1 MSSGSGKEQRRCR
14 CAAPSASPA
23 HFCACFCASGEA
35 QAGQPLNQPANLA
48 PEWSG
53 SEIHLSVPQISP
65 QSAGLNGL
73 LRVHPCVHARVRVST
88 GFKQDGGNTPRWEMH
103 PTRFPAVPDIE
114 RGAGLRFRTQPP
126 GCRCPLLSPQ
136 PLRQDPG
143 QQPRGSGGE
152 REREREHGLASAGH
166 RHRQTVAMP
175 WLCGLA
181 SYRGPATETLPPLP
195 SLSPSPLRAHA
206 WAAGRG
212 RLHPRP
218 TRDSGYAGGCRGARG
233 RPGVQSP
240 RRCHPRV
247 GKALVSRAGR
257 DGSQRGSRFS
267 AQTVAF
273 RGSIPRPRFGGDPNT
288 HPPSPPPSAWPH
300 PGHRRAPLGKGPAGT
315 GIARRGWVFFV
326 GWGAAHT
333 CTRDSV
339 RPMRKASSSRMKMS
353 G

>member
-1 MSSGSGKEQRRCR
+1 MSSGKEQRRCR

-23 HFCACFCASGEA
+23 HFCACFFASGEA
-35 QAGQPLNQPANLA
+35 QGGQPLNQPANLA

-88 GFKQDGGNTPRWEMH
+88 GFRQDGGNTPRWEMH
-103 PTRFPAVPDIE
+103 PTRFPAVPDTE
-114 RGAGLRFRTQPP
+114 SGAGLRFRTQPP

-143 QQPRGSGGE
+143 QQPRGGG
-152 REREREHGLASAGH
+152 RGTGTGAGARPRLRRAPAPANRGDALAVRA
-166 RHRQTVAMP
+166 R
-175 WLCGLA
+175 
-181 SYRGPATETLPPLP
+181 PLP
-195 SLSPSPLRAHA
+195 RTCRGHPASPP
-206 WAAGRG
+206 
-212 RLHPRP
+212 LHPRP
-218 TRDSGYAGGCRGARG
+218 TRDRSYVGGCRGARG
-233 RPGVQSP
+233 APGCRAPGAATLERGELWFRVQEGTGFSTVRGFLP
-240 RRCHPRV
+240 KLLLS
-247 GKALVSRAGR
+247 GAAFLDR
-257 DGSQRGSRFS
+257 DLGE
-267 AQTVAF
+267 T
-273 RGSIPRPRFGGDPNT
+273 PT
-288 HPPSPPPSAWPH
+288 HTLLSPPPPAWPQ
-300 PGHRRAPLGKGPAGT
+300 PGHRRVPLGKGPAGT
-315 GIARRGWVFFV
+315 GIARRGWGWVFFV